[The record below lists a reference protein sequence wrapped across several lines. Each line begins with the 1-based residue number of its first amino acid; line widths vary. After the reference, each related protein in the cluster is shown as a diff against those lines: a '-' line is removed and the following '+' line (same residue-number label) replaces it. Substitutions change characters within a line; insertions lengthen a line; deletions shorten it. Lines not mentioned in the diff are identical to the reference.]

1 MDTPP
6 PIRDATSED
15 IDDLTNILAEAF
27 NDDPVYRWFLREDAK
42 SVPVLRRIIEQD
54 VRHYVPKD
62 ECHITESLDGA
73 TLWLPPRP
81 LRETTAPTLWKRLQA
96 LRGLAGISGIA
107 KVRRLMYLISLTKA
121 KRPDEPH
128 YYLHLI
134 GVCAHAKGRGIGSA
148 LLRKMLEQ
156 CDSENALAYLENSN
170 ERNLPLYTRHGVEV
184 REHIEL
190 PWGGPGMW
198 FMERT
203 PR

>member
-1 MDTPP
+1 M
-6 PIRDATSED
+6 
-15 IDDLTNILAEAF
+15 
-27 NDDPVYRWFLREDAK
+27 LRG
-42 SVPVLRRIIEQD
+42 IIEHD
-54 VRHYVPKD
+54 AWHYVPKD

-81 LRETTAPTLWKRLQA
+81 LRETTTPSLWKRLQM
-96 LRGLAGISGIA
+96 LRGLVGVSGIA

-134 GVCAHAKGRGIGSA
+134 GVQTHAKGRGIGSA
-148 LLRKMLEQ
+148 LLRKMLKQ
-156 CDSENALAYLENSN
+156 CDSEKALAYLENSN
-170 ERNLPLYTRHGVEV
+170 ERNLPLYTRHGFEV

>member
-1 MDTPP
+1 MDTSP
-6 PIRDATSED
+6 PIRDARNED
-15 IDDLTNILAEAF
+15 VDDLTSILAEAF

-42 SVPVLRRIIEQD
+42 RVPAFRRIIEQD
-54 VRHYVPKD
+54 VRQYVPKD

-81 LRETTAPTLWKRLQA
+81 ARKTPTRTLWKRLQA
-96 LRGLAGISGIA
+96 LQGLAGISGIA
-107 KVRRLMYLISLTKA
+107 KVRRLMYLISLMKE
-121 KRPDEPH
+121 KEPNEPH

-134 GVCAHAKGRGIGSA
+134 GVRNDAKGRGIGSA
-148 LLRKMLEQ
+148 LLRKMLNR
-156 CDSENALAYLENSN
+156 CDSEKALAYLENSN
-170 ERNLPLYTRHGVEV
+170 ERNLPLYTRHGFEV

-198 FMERT
+198 LMERT